1 MKKLFILAL
10 LAMFSTVTFAQM
22 TWNVQ
27 AGINMSS
34 VTDSDADMKV
44 GFQAGVGMEYAFT
57 DMWSVRPSLLVIM
70 KGAKSDVGGVDVKIN
85 PLYLQLPVMAAA
97 SFDLSDNL
105 KFVAKAG
112 PFIGIGIGGKFKI
125 EENGIELKHDYFGD
139 DEDQAGGKRFE
150 FGLGIGGGL
159 EFGQFMVNLDAL
171 FGLTE
176 AYKSIDS
183 PKNMTVALTFG
194 YKF

>member
-70 KGAKSDVGGVDVKIN
+70 KGAKSDVEGVDVKIN

-125 EENGIELKHDYFGD
+125 EEDGIELKQDYFGD

>member
-125 EENGIELKHDYFGD
+125 EEDGIELKQDYFGD